1 MLSMRR
7 VLGLLAILPLIASC
21 NTLAVTDLYASLD
34 DGGNLKKTEFPS
46 DAKGVHCVAEVSS
59 GRDDGAILVLVRQT
73 FLANGQ
79 PADRVLAATEGVSQQ
94 GSTKA
99 KYSAQLVATDADGK
113 PKDDLPLPAGKF
125 RCEVF
130 LDGSKTAEKTSS
142 FLVKP
147 SNCPG
152 VQIQQASSCAGFFE
166 EGRQCPRYGA
176 SSKEPI
182 PCTCSGGKWSC

>member
-1 MLSMRR
+1 MRR
-7 VLGLLAILPLIASC
+7 VLGLLAIVPLLASC
-21 NTLAVTDLYASLD
+21 NALAVTDLYASLD
-34 DGGNLKKTEFPS
+34 EDGRQKKSEFPA

-59 GRDDGAILVLVRQT
+59 GRDDGAILVLIRQT
-73 FLANGQ
+73 FLGNGVQ
-79 PADRVLAATEGVSQQ
+79 ADRVLAATEGVSSQ

-99 KYSAQLVATDADGK
+99 KYSAQLVATDANGK

-130 LDGSKTAEKTSS
+130 LDGAKTPEKTSS

-152 VQIQQASSCAGFFE
+152 VQIEQASPCAGFFE
-166 EGRQCPRYGA
+166 EGQRCPKYGA
-176 SSKEPI
+176 SSKEPTL
-182 PCTCSGGKWSC
+182 CTCGSGKWNC